1 MSGFAQALEEDF
13 NEQLRGEAKT
23 YLDQISFASRKM
35 SVLIDGILSL
45 SRSTRGEMR
54 RDPVDLGEIASRLL
68 QQLAQTESGRQMV
81 VEMAGG
87 LLARGDARMMEAALA
102 NLLGNAWKNTAR
114 TAAARIRVY
123 AEMRGNERWF
133 CVADNGAGFD
143 MAHAER
149 LFKPFQRL
157 HRQEEFPAS
166 ASAWPPCS
174 ASSSATAAESR
185 RAASRA
191 RAQYSASLCLNR
203 SPRKRI
209 KHDHKNHTAGRRQP
223 PG

>member
-68 QQLAQTESGRQMV
+68 QQLAQTESGRQMA

-157 HRQEEFPAS
+157 HRQEEFPGIGIGL
-166 ASAWPPCS
+166 
-174 ASSSATAAESR
+174 ATVQRIIQRHGGRIEARGEPGKGAVFCFSLSESI
-185 RAASRA
+185 STEE
-191 RAQYSASLCLNR
+191 
-203 SPRKRI
+203 
-209 KHDHKNHTAGRRQP
+209 D
-223 PG
+223 